1 MTREKEIL
9 KLVRNYISGDI
20 LSSPSNIN
28 HSVNGAKMVD
38 EHSADVWHD
47 AFEEPQGDNWEI
59 LCVDDFDL
67 FWVVNRA
74 SALWMHNN
82 WKEYAE
88 VECVKMW
95 AYIDDLLSKEDKKLK
110 D

>member
-1 MTREKEIL
+1 MSQDDVYNAFFVGANWADPK
-9 KLVRNYISGDI
+9 
-20 LSSPSNIN
+20 NI
-28 HSVNGAKMVD
+28 
-38 EHSADVWHD
+38 WHD
-47 AFEEPQGDNWEI
+47 ASEKPNGDNWEI

-67 FWVVNRA
+67 FWVESRVN
-74 SALWMHNN
+74 ALWMHNN

-95 AYIDDLLSKEDKKLK
+95 AYIRDLLPKEDKKLK